1 MDHSSPG
8 IRLLHTS
15 DWHLGR
21 ALYGKKR
28 YDEFEA
34 FTDWLATTV
43 QEKGVHVLVVA
54 GDVFDTTTPSNRS
67 QELYYRFLCQVAGS
81 TCRHVVVI
89 GGNHDSPSFLDA
101 PRELLKALEVHV
113 VGKAAESPKDEV
125 LVLKAE
131 DGTPE
136 MIVCAVPYLRDRD
149 IRQVDPGETVQDKE
163 LKMAEGIKAHY
174 QAVASQARSIREDLG
189 IDIPIVGTGHLF
201 TAGGTTVEGDGVRDL
216 YEGSLAYVN
225 SAIFLDSFDYTA
237 LGHLHVPQKVDGSE
251 VVRYSGSPIP
261 MGFGEAGQIKSLC
274 LVDFN
279 GKDPSVQL
287 VDVPV
292 FQRLER
298 IKGDLEG
305 ILKRIYE
312 LSLSGSKIWLEI
324 VYDGDE
330 VIGDLRDR
338 LENALSD
345 DMEILRLKDSRVF
358 RQALGMEFEG
368 ESLEDL
374 GEDDV
379 FRRLLCAREVPED
392 QWQELTETYGEI
404 VSSLF
409 EQDLKAE

>member
-1 MDHSSPG
+1 
-8 IRLLHTS
+8 
-15 DWHLGR
+15 
-21 ALYGKKR
+21 
-28 YDEFEA
+28 
-34 FTDWLATTV
+34 
-43 QEKGVHVLVVA
+43 
-54 GDVFDTTTPSNRS
+54 
-67 QELYYRFLCQVAGS
+67 
-81 TCRHVVVI
+81 
-89 GGNHDSPSFLDA
+89 
-101 PRELLKALEVHV
+101 
-113 VGKAAESPKDEV
+113 
-125 LVLKAE
+125 
-131 DGTPE
+131 
-136 MIVCAVPYLRDRD
+136 
-149 IRQVDPGETVQDKE
+149 
-163 LKMAEGIKAHY
+163 
-174 QAVASQARSIREDLG
+174 
-189 IDIPIVGTGHLF
+189 
-201 TAGGTTVEGDGVRDL
+201 
-216 YEGSLAYVN
+216 
-225 SAIFLDSFDYTA
+225 
-237 LGHLHVPQKVDGSE
+237 
-251 VVRYSGSPIP
+251 
-261 MGFGEAGQIKSLC
+261 
-274 LVDFN
+274 
-279 GKDPSVQL
+279 QL